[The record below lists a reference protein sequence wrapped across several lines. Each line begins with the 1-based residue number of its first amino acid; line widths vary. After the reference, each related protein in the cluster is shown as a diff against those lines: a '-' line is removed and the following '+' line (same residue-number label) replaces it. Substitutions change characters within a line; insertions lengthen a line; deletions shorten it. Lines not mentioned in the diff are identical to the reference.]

1 MYVVRGK
8 AGTQRRYVTPGP
20 QYSDFTLRSTWQWD
34 YAADAWETRELGRK
48 WKLLQNPHKAFA
60 GSKVWALHAFQRSTP
75 KIARVASRGTLLV
88 DTGACCSVCTPEAFQ
103 TADLDP
109 SATEELYTVDD
120 TPLKACGEIRPK
132 LRLGEQ
138 LQEEA
143 QVTFQVVEGVNENI
157 LSVNRALDVG
167 ASVHFETD
175 NCYIQWADG
184 SIATFRREGR
194 QFLLPYEELDG
205 GKGQVKVAAINPED
219 EEAMAVHRHALQE
232 DEEADAVRE
241 FAQQE
246 ADAAMQ
252 AEDPGLLADLEEAA
266 DEPEPPEP
274 RGLPQPE
281 SPTEEQRQQHRLTHL
296 PFAPWCE
303 ECVSGKSRQDQ
314 HKRDQSTERDQG
326 ISVVQM
332 DYFFLSPEREEE
344 VEDESRLVTILC
356 LTDTGTGWPL
366 TLQLPNKSVEVAQ
379 SKYCL
384 QNIDLYF
391 KNLRYDKII
400 LQHDGEPAIR
410 ALANSIQRHVGASK
424 VSVREAPPKQ
434 HQSQGTV
441 ESMNGF
447 AASQIRTLWLDVRQR
462 YPELDVS
469 SNLTPWLVRHAAW
482 LIARYHTR
490 SRDGMTPYKLVT
502 GGDYNHPV
510 ATLGEIVLGKVPSPK
525 GKIQRRWIKG
535 VWLGKLD
542 RDDSNVLGTASGAI
556 AVRSIRRLPKE
567 GQISSEL
574 MAAMKGTP
582 WQPRDGVRHKITRE
596 LSQPIAFPAPAASGS
611 PEREEAAD
619 REHPTLA
626 VDGHNVDHDAL
637 VVQAA
642 AQLEEELEPM
652 QDAEEFPDLAGGPAD
667 VSPVPTTPAESEIA
681 DPPPPEHGP
690 SGSPPPFR
698 GAGWSSNLQSL
709 PNEPMSPSGLG
720 AGGKR
725 ERANPGELKTGEADA
740 KQPRQAGIL
749 QHLTTKE
756 IWEKIQQWG
765 NSEEPNNPTAI
776 QRISNVT
783 EFVDQMLDPEEVSK
797 ARKAQ
802 LRKLWERGAFTP
814 IHRKDIP
821 QGSQLFGHKWVDKC
835 SRGTYKSRFTCADVK
850 ARYTQ
855 EQEAELD
862 VFVPTPTPESHNVLE
877 VYALMNK
884 FYTRSLDIVAAF
896 LIGRDRG
903 AAQGKPVYVRAPIE
917 WWDLFLEWLEEVNPA
932 DRQWYKDRF
941 KEMCF
946 RLDGN
951 LYGRRTAG
959 SVYRNELEEIV
970 CSRVDPQRYAFVRG
984 QKDPCIFRCTKT
996 GIVLLHH
1003 VDDIRAAGP
1012 SEALAHL
1019 FEQELPRHCEV
1030 QAGELEKEGTA
1041 VEYLGRTKVRSED
1054 AILTIPDE
1062 KHRQAVISAAGISAR
1077 DRSEVPSK
1085 QLNLLETTPL
1095 SEEEAKRYRSAVGSA
1110 IYLSLDRRDIQY
1122 AVKEAARHM
1131 SQPRQC
1137 DMKAVKTLAA
1147 YLQTHPTV
1155 GRVVTCDPPSATG
1168 EWSIELYSDSDWAG
1182 CLESRRSTD
1191 CHVAV
1196 VCGAVVA
1203 CTTQTQPG
1211 LPATSSPDAELRG
1224 VSRAAREALYLRDLI
1239 TLDFGQL
1246 CGKPRLW
1253 TDSSSA
1259 MQAAKRIGPG
1269 AKLRHLE
1276 VCEFYVQGAIQSK
1289 QLALGKV
1296 KGTLN
1301 CANFLT
1307 KHPKS
1312 GTEVKQALPGLG
1324 MCEAHDGEDV
1334 LSSTKRIS
1342 VKVSTVTKQHAWKTP
1357 VPASVAWIDNRKDRA
1372 GSTAPKTKGSVNY
1385 IKSLVILSQITAV
1398 RAQGQG
1404 NQWINPIVL
1413 YILALIGLL
1422 AIYVKLYQ
1430 LGVLITDW
1438 LFPPEG
1444 ENQLPEQPVQVE
1456 GAEVQL
1462 QLDSATVRL
1471 NITAYRD
1478 GRQLNI
1484 SQTVN
1489 APAAAPRQGSAEA
1502 PQPQPA
1508 ETPRQE
1514 ELTPSRIE
1522 RWSEEQWVQRG
1533 AESNMTLQELIE
1545 WRRREERLIHGQDP
1559 DSSQDE
1565 PGESTSHSAD
1575 SPASERDVPPEREEP
1590 PERVAPPERAEPP
1603 ISSSGPELLT
1613 GDPAI
1618 EREAPLDPFDG
1629 MSPNELQQWREAENR
1644 VLGIEGGSS
1653 SGGSP
1658 FSGHS

>member
-1 MYVVRGK
+1 
-8 AGTQRRYVTPGP
+8 
-20 QYSDFTLRSTWQWD
+20 
-34 YAADAWETRELGRK
+34 
-48 WKLLQNPHKAFA
+48 
-60 GSKVWALHAFQRSTP
+60 
-75 KIARVASRGTLLV
+75 
-88 DTGACCSVCTPEAFQ
+88 
-103 TADLDP
+103 
-109 SATEELYTVDD
+109 
-120 TPLKACGEIRPK
+120 
-132 LRLGEQ
+132 
-138 LQEEA
+138 
-143 QVTFQVVEGVNENI
+143 
-157 LSVNRALDVG
+157 
-167 ASVHFETD
+167 
-175 NCYIQWADG
+175 
-184 SIATFRREGR
+184 
-194 QFLLPYEELDG
+194 
-205 GKGQVKVAAINPED
+205 
-219 EEAMAVHRHALQE
+219 
-232 DEEADAVRE
+232 
-241 FAQQE
+241 
-246 ADAAMQ
+246 
-252 AEDPGLLADLEEAA
+252 
-266 DEPEPPEP
+266 
-274 RGLPQPE
+274 
-281 SPTEEQRQQHRLTHL
+281 
-296 PFAPWCE
+296 
-303 ECVSGKSRQDQ
+303 
-314 HKRDQSTERDQG
+314 
-326 ISVVQM
+326 
-332 DYFFLSPEREEE
+332 
-344 VEDESRLVTILC
+344 
-356 LTDTGTGWPL
+356 
-366 TLQLPNKSVEVAQ
+366 
-379 SKYCL
+379 
-384 QNIDLYF
+384 
-391 KNLRYDKII
+391 
-400 LQHDGEPAIR
+400 
-410 ALANSIQRHVGASK
+410 
-424 VSVREAPPKQ
+424 
-434 HQSQGTV
+434 
-441 ESMNGF
+441 
-447 AASQIRTLWLDVRQR
+447 
-462 YPELDVS
+462 
-469 SNLTPWLVRHAAW
+469 
-482 LIARYHTR
+482 
-490 SRDGMTPYKLVT
+490 
-502 GGDYNHPV
+502 
-510 ATLGEIVLGKVPSPK
+510 
-525 GKIQRRWIKG
+525 
-535 VWLGKLD
+535 
-542 RDDSNVLGTASGAI
+542 
-556 AVRSIRRLPKE
+556 
-567 GQISSEL
+567 
-574 MAAMKGTP
+574 
-582 WQPRDGVRHKITRE
+582 
-596 LSQPIAFPAPAASGS
+596 
-611 PEREEAAD
+611 
-619 REHPTLA
+619 
-626 VDGHNVDHDAL
+626 
-637 VVQAA
+637 
-642 AQLEEELEPM
+642 M
-652 QDAEEFPDLAGGPAD
+652 QDAEEFPDLAGGPTD

-681 DPPPPEHGP
+681 GPPPPEHGP

-970 CSRVDPQRYAFVRG
+970 CSRVDPQRYAFARG

-1019 FEQELPRHCEV
+1019 
-1030 QAGELEKEGTA
+1030 
-1041 VEYLGRTKVRSED
+1041 
-1054 AILTIPDE
+1054 
-1062 KHRQAVISAAGISAR
+1062 
-1077 DRSEVPSK
+1077 SK

-1224 VSRAAREALYLRDLI
+1224 VSRAAREAIYLRDLI

-1324 MCEAHDGEDV
+1324 MCEARDGEDV

-1422 AIYVKLYQ
+1422 AIYEKLYQ

-1438 LFPPEG
+1438 LFSPEG
-1444 ENQLPEQPVQVE
+1444 ENQPERVE

-1489 APAAAPRQGSAEA
+1489 APAAAPRPGSAEA

-1508 ETPRQE
+1508 ENPRQE
-1514 ELTPSRIE
+1514 ES
-1522 RWSEEQWVQRG
+1522 SAGQRNSG
-1533 AESNMTLQELIE
+1533 Y
-1545 WRRREERLIHGQDP
+1545 REGQKA
-1559 DSSQDE
+1559 
-1565 PGESTSHSAD
+1565 T
-1575 SPASERDVPPEREEP
+1575 
-1590 PERVAPPERAEPP
+1590 
-1603 ISSSGPELLT
+1603 
-1613 GDPAI
+1613 
-1618 EREAPLDPFDG
+1618 
-1629 MSPNELQQWREAENR
+1629 
-1644 VLGIEGGSS
+1644 
-1653 SGGSP
+1653 
-1658 FSGHS
+1658 

>member
-1 MYVVRGK
+1 M
-8 AGTQRRYVTPGP
+8 
-20 QYSDFTLRSTWQWD
+20 
-34 YAADAWETRELGRK
+34 
-48 WKLLQNPHKAFA
+48 
-60 GSKVWALHAFQRSTP
+60 
-75 KIARVASRGTLLV
+75 
-88 DTGACCSVCTPEAFQ
+88 
-103 TADLDP
+103 
-109 SATEELYTVDD
+109 
-120 TPLKACGEIRPK
+120 
-132 LRLGEQ
+132 
-138 LQEEA
+138 
-143 QVTFQVVEGVNENI
+143 
-157 LSVNRALDVG
+157 
-167 ASVHFETD
+167 
-175 NCYIQWADG
+175 
-184 SIATFRREGR
+184 
-194 QFLLPYEELDG
+194 
-205 GKGQVKVAAINPED
+205 
-219 EEAMAVHRHALQE
+219 
-232 DEEADAVRE
+232 
-241 FAQQE
+241 
-246 ADAAMQ
+246 
-252 AEDPGLLADLEEAA
+252 
-266 DEPEPPEP
+266 
-274 RGLPQPE
+274 
-281 SPTEEQRQQHRLTHL
+281 
-296 PFAPWCE
+296 
-303 ECVSGKSRQDQ
+303 
-314 HKRDQSTERDQG
+314 
-326 ISVVQM
+326 
-332 DYFFLSPEREEE
+332 
-344 VEDESRLVTILC
+344 
-356 LTDTGTGWPL
+356 
-366 TLQLPNKSVEVAQ
+366 
-379 SKYCL
+379 
-384 QNIDLYF
+384 
-391 KNLRYDKII
+391 
-400 LQHDGEPAIR
+400 
-410 ALANSIQRHVGASK
+410 
-424 VSVREAPPKQ
+424 
-434 HQSQGTV
+434 
-441 ESMNGF
+441 
-447 AASQIRTLWLDVRQR
+447 
-462 YPELDVS
+462 
-469 SNLTPWLVRHAAW
+469 
-482 LIARYHTR
+482 
-490 SRDGMTPYKLVT
+490 
-502 GGDYNHPV
+502 
-510 ATLGEIVLGKVPSPK
+510 
-525 GKIQRRWIKG
+525 
-535 VWLGKLD
+535 
-542 RDDSNVLGTASGAI
+542 
-556 AVRSIRRLPKE
+556 
-567 GQISSEL
+567 
-574 MAAMKGTP
+574 
-582 WQPRDGVRHKITRE
+582 
-596 LSQPIAFPAPAASGS
+596 
-611 PEREEAAD
+611 
-619 REHPTLA
+619 
-626 VDGHNVDHDAL
+626 
-637 VVQAA
+637 
-642 AQLEEELEPM
+642 
-652 QDAEEFPDLAGGPAD
+652 
-667 VSPVPTTPAESEIA
+667 
-681 DPPPPEHGP
+681 
-690 SGSPPPFR
+690 
-698 GAGWSSNLQSL
+698 
-709 PNEPMSPSGLG
+709 
-720 AGGKR
+720 
-725 ERANPGELKTGEADA
+725 
-740 KQPRQAGIL
+740 
-749 QHLTTKE
+749 
-756 IWEKIQQWG
+756 
-765 NSEEPNNPTAI
+765 
-776 QRISNVT
+776 
-783 EFVDQMLDPEEVSK
+783 
-797 ARKAQ
+797 
-802 LRKLWERGAFTP
+802 
-814 IHRKDIP
+814 
-821 QGSQLFGHKWVDKC
+821 
-835 SRGTYKSRFTCADVK
+835 
-850 ARYTQ
+850 
-855 EQEAELD
+855 
-862 VFVPTPTPESHNVLE
+862 
-877 VYALMNK
+877 
-884 FYTRSLDIVAAF
+884 
-896 LIGRDRG
+896 
-903 AAQGKPVYVRAPIE
+903 
-917 WWDLFLEWLEEVNPA
+917 
-932 DRQWYKDRF
+932 
-941 KEMCF
+941 
-946 RLDGN
+946 
-951 LYGRRTAG
+951 
-959 SVYRNELEEIV
+959 
-970 CSRVDPQRYAFVRG
+970 
-984 QKDPCIFRCTKT
+984 
-996 GIVLLHH
+996 
-1003 VDDIRAAGP
+1003 
-1012 SEALAHL
+1012 
-1019 FEQELPRHCEV
+1019 
-1030 QAGELEKEGTA
+1030 
-1041 VEYLGRTKVRSED
+1041 EYLGRTKVRSED

-1147 YLQTHPTV
+1147 NLQIHPTV

-1224 VSRAAREALYLRDLI
+1224 VSRAAREAIYLRDLI

-1444 ENQLPEQPVQVE
+1444 ENHLPEQPVQVE

>member
-1 MYVVRGK
+1 M
-8 AGTQRRYVTPGP
+8 
-20 QYSDFTLRSTWQWD
+20 
-34 YAADAWETRELGRK
+34 
-48 WKLLQNPHKAFA
+48 
-60 GSKVWALHAFQRSTP
+60 
-75 KIARVASRGTLLV
+75 
-88 DTGACCSVCTPEAFQ
+88 
-103 TADLDP
+103 
-109 SATEELYTVDD
+109 
-120 TPLKACGEIRPK
+120 
-132 LRLGEQ
+132 
-138 LQEEA
+138 
-143 QVTFQVVEGVNENI
+143 
-157 LSVNRALDVG
+157 
-167 ASVHFETD
+167 
-175 NCYIQWADG
+175 
-184 SIATFRREGR
+184 
-194 QFLLPYEELDG
+194 
-205 GKGQVKVAAINPED
+205 
-219 EEAMAVHRHALQE
+219 
-232 DEEADAVRE
+232 
-241 FAQQE
+241 
-246 ADAAMQ
+246 
-252 AEDPGLLADLEEAA
+252 
-266 DEPEPPEP
+266 
-274 RGLPQPE
+274 
-281 SPTEEQRQQHRLTHL
+281 
-296 PFAPWCE
+296 
-303 ECVSGKSRQDQ
+303 
-314 HKRDQSTERDQG
+314 
-326 ISVVQM
+326 
-332 DYFFLSPEREEE
+332 
-344 VEDESRLVTILC
+344 
-356 LTDTGTGWPL
+356 
-366 TLQLPNKSVEVAQ
+366 
-379 SKYCL
+379 
-384 QNIDLYF
+384 
-391 KNLRYDKII
+391 
-400 LQHDGEPAIR
+400 
-410 ALANSIQRHVGASK
+410 
-424 VSVREAPPKQ
+424 
-434 HQSQGTV
+434 
-441 ESMNGF
+441 
-447 AASQIRTLWLDVRQR
+447 
-462 YPELDVS
+462 
-469 SNLTPWLVRHAAW
+469 
-482 LIARYHTR
+482 
-490 SRDGMTPYKLVT
+490 
-502 GGDYNHPV
+502 
-510 ATLGEIVLGKVPSPK
+510 
-525 GKIQRRWIKG
+525 
-535 VWLGKLD
+535 
-542 RDDSNVLGTASGAI
+542 
-556 AVRSIRRLPKE
+556 
-567 GQISSEL
+567 
-574 MAAMKGTP
+574 
-582 WQPRDGVRHKITRE
+582 
-596 LSQPIAFPAPAASGS
+596 
-611 PEREEAAD
+611 
-619 REHPTLA
+619 
-626 VDGHNVDHDAL
+626 
-637 VVQAA
+637 
-642 AQLEEELEPM
+642 
-652 QDAEEFPDLAGGPAD
+652 
-667 VSPVPTTPAESEIA
+667 
-681 DPPPPEHGP
+681 
-690 SGSPPPFR
+690 
-698 GAGWSSNLQSL
+698 
-709 PNEPMSPSGLG
+709 
-720 AGGKR
+720 
-725 ERANPGELKTGEADA
+725 
-740 KQPRQAGIL
+740 
-749 QHLTTKE
+749 
-756 IWEKIQQWG
+756 
-765 NSEEPNNPTAI
+765 
-776 QRISNVT
+776 
-783 EFVDQMLDPEEVSK
+783 
-797 ARKAQ
+797 
-802 LRKLWERGAFTP
+802 
-814 IHRKDIP
+814 
-821 QGSQLFGHKWVDKC
+821 
-835 SRGTYKSRFTCADVK
+835 
-850 ARYTQ
+850 
-855 EQEAELD
+855 
-862 VFVPTPTPESHNVLE
+862 
-877 VYALMNK
+877 
-884 FYTRSLDIVAAF
+884 
-896 LIGRDRG
+896 
-903 AAQGKPVYVRAPIE
+903 
-917 WWDLFLEWLEEVNPA
+917 
-932 DRQWYKDRF
+932 
-941 KEMCF
+941 
-946 RLDGN
+946 
-951 LYGRRTAG
+951 
-959 SVYRNELEEIV
+959 
-970 CSRVDPQRYAFVRG
+970 
-984 QKDPCIFRCTKT
+984 
-996 GIVLLHH
+996 
-1003 VDDIRAAGP
+1003 DDIRAAGP

-1137 DMKAVKTLAA
+1137 DMKAVKILAA

-1203 CTTQTQPG
+1203 CSTQTQPR

-1224 VSRAAREALYLRDLI
+1224 VSRAAREAIYLRDLI

-1342 VKVSTVTKQHAWKTP
+1342 VKVSTVTTQHAWKTP
-1357 VPASVAWIDNRKDRA
+1357 VPASVAWIENRKDRA

-1422 AIYVKLYQ
+1422 AIYEKLYQ
-1430 LGVLITDW
+1430 LGRLITDW

-1444 ENQLPEQPVQVE
+1444 ENQPVREVE

-1471 NITAYRD
+1471 NITAHRD

-1489 APAAAPRQGSAEA
+1489 APAAAPRPGSAEA

-1613 GDPAI
+1613 GDPAT

-1644 VLGIEGGSS
+1644 FLGIEGGSS

>member
-1 MYVVRGK
+1 
-8 AGTQRRYVTPGP
+8 
-20 QYSDFTLRSTWQWD
+20 
-34 YAADAWETRELGRK
+34 
-48 WKLLQNPHKAFA
+48 
-60 GSKVWALHAFQRSTP
+60 
-75 KIARVASRGTLLV
+75 
-88 DTGACCSVCTPEAFQ
+88 
-103 TADLDP
+103 
-109 SATEELYTVDD
+109 
-120 TPLKACGEIRPK
+120 
-132 LRLGEQ
+132 
-138 LQEEA
+138 
-143 QVTFQVVEGVNENI
+143 
-157 LSVNRALDVG
+157 
-167 ASVHFETD
+167 
-175 NCYIQWADG
+175 
-184 SIATFRREGR
+184 
-194 QFLLPYEELDG
+194 
-205 GKGQVKVAAINPED
+205 
-219 EEAMAVHRHALQE
+219 
-232 DEEADAVRE
+232 
-241 FAQQE
+241 
-246 ADAAMQ
+246 
-252 AEDPGLLADLEEAA
+252 
-266 DEPEPPEP
+266 
-274 RGLPQPE
+274 
-281 SPTEEQRQQHRLTHL
+281 
-296 PFAPWCE
+296 
-303 ECVSGKSRQDQ
+303 
-314 HKRDQSTERDQG
+314 
-326 ISVVQM
+326 
-332 DYFFLSPEREEE
+332 
-344 VEDESRLVTILC
+344 
-356 LTDTGTGWPL
+356 
-366 TLQLPNKSVEVAQ
+366 
-379 SKYCL
+379 
-384 QNIDLYF
+384 
-391 KNLRYDKII
+391 
-400 LQHDGEPAIR
+400 
-410 ALANSIQRHVGASK
+410 
-424 VSVREAPPKQ
+424 
-434 HQSQGTV
+434 
-441 ESMNGF
+441 
-447 AASQIRTLWLDVRQR
+447 
-462 YPELDVS
+462 
-469 SNLTPWLVRHAAW
+469 
-482 LIARYHTR
+482 
-490 SRDGMTPYKLVT
+490 
-502 GGDYNHPV
+502 
-510 ATLGEIVLGKVPSPK
+510 
-525 GKIQRRWIKG
+525 
-535 VWLGKLD
+535 
-542 RDDSNVLGTASGAI
+542 
-556 AVRSIRRLPKE
+556 
-567 GQISSEL
+567 
-574 MAAMKGTP
+574 
-582 WQPRDGVRHKITRE
+582 
-596 LSQPIAFPAPAASGS
+596 
-611 PEREEAAD
+611 
-619 REHPTLA
+619 
-626 VDGHNVDHDAL
+626 
-637 VVQAA
+637 
-642 AQLEEELEPM
+642 
-652 QDAEEFPDLAGGPAD
+652 
-667 VSPVPTTPAESEIA
+667 
-681 DPPPPEHGP
+681 
-690 SGSPPPFR
+690 
-698 GAGWSSNLQSL
+698 
-709 PNEPMSPSGLG
+709 
-720 AGGKR
+720 
-725 ERANPGELKTGEADA
+725 
-740 KQPRQAGIL
+740 
-749 QHLTTKE
+749 
-756 IWEKIQQWG
+756 
-765 NSEEPNNPTAI
+765 
-776 QRISNVT
+776 
-783 EFVDQMLDPEEVSK
+783 
-797 ARKAQ
+797 
-802 LRKLWERGAFTP
+802 
-814 IHRKDIP
+814 
-821 QGSQLFGHKWVDKC
+821 
-835 SRGTYKSRFTCADVK
+835 
-850 ARYTQ
+850 
-855 EQEAELD
+855 
-862 VFVPTPTPESHNVLE
+862 
-877 VYALMNK
+877 
-884 FYTRSLDIVAAF
+884 
-896 LIGRDRG
+896 
-903 AAQGKPVYVRAPIE
+903 
-917 WWDLFLEWLEEVNPA
+917 
-932 DRQWYKDRF
+932 
-941 KEMCF
+941 MCF

-951 LYGRRTAG
+951 LYGR
-959 SVYRNELEEIV
+959 S
-970 CSRVDPQRYAFVRG
+970 

-1012 SEALAHL
+1012 SEALTHL
-1019 FEQELPRHCEV
+1019 FEQELPRHCGV

-1211 LPATSSPDAELRG
+1211 LPATSSPDAALRG
-1224 VSRAAREALYLRDLI
+1224 VSRAAREAIYLRDLI

-1342 VKVSTVTKQHAWKTP
+1342 VKVSTVTRQHAWKTP
-1357 VPASVAWIDNRKDRA
+1357 VPASVAWIDNRKDGG

-1413 YILALIGLL
+1413 YILALTGLL

-1438 LFPPEG
+1438 LIP
-1444 ENQLPEQPVQVE
+1444 VE

-1462 QLDSATVRL
+1462 QLDSVTVRL

-1489 APAAAPRQGSAEA
+1489 APAAAPRPGSAEA

-1545 WRRREERLIHGQDP
+1545 WRRREERLIHGQNP

-1575 SPASERDVPPEREEP
+1575 SPAFERDASPEREEP

-1613 GDPAI
+1613 RDPAT

-1629 MSPNELQQWREAENR
+1629 MSP
-1644 VLGIEGGSS
+1644 
-1653 SGGSP
+1653 
-1658 FSGHS
+1658 